1 MKPLDILLGV
11 LLASAVPSPAASA
24 EGYFRVDVRDG
35 RAWFID
41 PDGQP
46 FFSTGV
52 DVFHTGSEPARYDP
66 KRPEYAGLRHHAGF
80 DEWCATER
88 QRLRDWGFNTLGAWA
103 EPRAVECAG
112 LAYTVCLHLGQW
124 VGAPWIDPLSPGAQ
138 ASLRML
144 IDREVVPRRD
154 DRRLLGFFV
163 DNELRWYAG
172 PLFSYWAREPGDAR
186 LKQALVTLLEQHY
199 RGDLA
204 ALMADFDI
212 RPRPRR
218 FADLARP
225 LRRAR
230 ARPGRRP
237 EVLERFVGLL
247 ADEYYRAVALAVRA
261 ADPHHLLLGDRYAST
276 YSPAVA
282 RAAAA
287 HMDVISVNYA
297 GNEPGGWAS
306 PSFFDTLHRLTGRPL
321 LVGELYA
328 AARENRSGNGNRHG
342 PYLVVDTQRERAET
356 VEALATRLARLPY
369 VVGYHWFQWSDQP
382 SSGREDGEDFNM
394 GLVDLQDRPYE
405 EVTQALARVNARVGE
420 LHRAGPADEGL
431 ERAGQEWR
439 IPHDGRAQLDGD
451 LREWSHARHWAP
463 GPQAVE
469 PQLPFGDVYLAWRPE
484 GLLIGVDYHDAT
496 LADPGRAL
504 RERRRLELR
513 LPADASA
520 TELFVVGFDER
531 SGGRPAQLVAVDA
544 AGRRVAGPS
553 GLQRKRNL
561 RTTAELLLPAAAFGR
576 ARLEAGQ
583 TLELALALALE
594 GDGRRQSWPGASPAR
609 LRLEPAAAR

>member
-1 MKPLDILLGV
+1 MISPRPFVLAL
-11 LLASAVPSPAASA
+11 LLAPPCVGA
-24 EGYFRVDVRDG
+24 EPGFFRLAELEG
-35 RAWFID
+35 RAWFLD
-41 PDGQP
+41 PHGQP

-52 DVFHTGSEPARYDP
+52 DVFHTGTDPAGYDP
-66 KRPEYAGLRHHAGF
+66 RRPEYAGLRYHAGF
-80 DEWCATER
+80 EPWCATER

-124 VGAPWIDPLSPGAQ
+124 VGAPWIDPLSPRAQ

-144 IDREVVPRRD
+144 IDREVLPRRD

-247 ADEYYRAVALAVRA
+247 ADEYYRTVARAVRE
-261 ADPHHLLLGDRYAST
+261 ADPHHLLLGDRYASA

-405 EVTQALARVNARVGE
+405 QLTQAFTRVNARAAE

-431 ERAGQEWR
+431 QRAGEEWR
-439 IPHDGRAQLDGD
+439 LPHDARLTIDGD
-451 LREWSHARHWAP
+451 LREWRHPRHWAP
-463 GPQAVE
+463 PPREAG
-469 PQLPFGDVYLAWRPE
+469 PQLPFGDLYLAWRPE
-484 GLLIGVDYHDAT
+484 GLLIGLDYHDAS
-496 LADPGRAL
+496 LAEPGQAL

-513 LPADASA
+513 LVAGEAVR
-520 TELFVVGFDER
+520 ELFVVGFDESTGDR
-531 SGGRPAQLVAVDA
+531 RAPLVAVDGTGRSVPGP
-544 AGRRVAGPS
+544 AGVQ
-553 GLQRKRNL
+553 LKRNL
-561 RTTAELLLPAAAFGR
+561 RTTAELLVPAALFGR
-576 ARLEAGQ
+576 ARLEAGL
-583 TLELALALALE
+583 TLELGLALALE
-594 GDGRRQSWPGASPAR
+594 GDRRRLSWPGPGPAR
-609 LRLEPAAAR
+609 LRLQEPVAVR